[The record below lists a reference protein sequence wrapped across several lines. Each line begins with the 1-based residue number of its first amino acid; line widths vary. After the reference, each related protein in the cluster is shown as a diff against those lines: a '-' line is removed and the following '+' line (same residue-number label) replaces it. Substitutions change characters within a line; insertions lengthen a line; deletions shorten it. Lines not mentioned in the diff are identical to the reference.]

1 LGSLYLIKKILPH
14 FKKNN
19 SGKIIQFSGGGAS
32 STFPFFSPYSI
43 SKTAIVRFV
52 ENLSKEIEGSN
63 IAINAI
69 APGPVNTR
77 MLDEVLD
84 SGPDKVGKIFYEKSL
99 LQKKKG
105 GTDIKKIIDLV
116 EFLILANSSDI
127 SGKLIS
133 ALWDNWKIFKKK
145 KMILKNSDFGTLR
158 RIAGRDRK
166 LNFFDK

>member
-1 LGSLYLIKKILPH
+1 MIKKILPH

-77 MLDEVLD
+77 MLDEVFGLRTRQ
-84 SGPDKVGKIFYEKSL
+84 SRKN
-99 LQKKKG
+99 
-105 GTDIKKIIDLV
+105 
-116 EFLILANSSDI
+116 FL
-127 SGKLIS
+127 
-133 ALWDNWKIFKKK
+133 
-145 KMILKNSDFGTLR
+145 
-158 RIAGRDRK
+158 
-166 LNFFDK
+166 

>member
-1 LGSLYLIKKILPH
+1 MKY
-14 FKKNN
+14 
-19 SGKIIQFSGGGAS
+19 
-32 STFPFFSPYSI
+32 
-43 SKTAIVRFV
+43 
-52 ENLSKEIEGSN
+52 
-63 IAINAI
+63 
-69 APGPVNTR
+69 
-77 MLDEVLD
+77 LD